1 MIKMSPRYKWF
12 LSKIV
17 RFVIISFLVLT
28 IAFILPRLMPG
39 DPIENLFGETVT
51 RVDPVVRDSLEEKYG
66 LDEPIWNQYVTFLST
81 IFSFDFGHSISLSLD
96 VNYLISRRLFWTMA
110 LILPAIAIGA
120 VFSLVL
126 AIRCGMRRDGY
137 ADKILSFMAITIHTV
152 PGFLIAM
159 IFVRLFSFQLGWFPL
174 GHLSSGTETGFAYY
188 EDIAYHLFLPITVLS
203 LLVGSSKFLIL
214 RNSVTQINEDYFIF
228 VARSKGLSEEKI
240 ARKYVMRNIMPIFLS
255 ILALN
260 LGFIV
265 SGALLIEIVF
275 SIQGMGTLMYDAI
288 MMQDYPVIQAVFII
302 MTFMVLSMNLLAELL
317 YGIADPRVGDSLD
330 RGVNV

>member
-1 MIKMSPRYKWF
+1 
-12 LSKIV
+12 
-17 RFVIISFLVLT
+17 
-28 IAFILPRLMPG
+28 MPG

-51 RVDPVVRDSLEEKYG
+51 RVDPAVRSSLEAKYG
-66 LDEPIWNQYVTFLST
+66 LDKPIWDQYITYLST
-81 IFSFDFGHSISLSLD
+81 IFSFDFGYSISLSLN
-96 VNYLISRRLFWTMA
+96 VNYLISRRLLWTII

-120 VFSLVL
+120 VVSLVL
-126 AIRCGMRRDGY
+126 AIRCGMNRGGM
-137 ADKILSFMAITIHTV
+137 ADKILSFMAIMVHTV

-159 IFVRLFSFQLGWFPL
+159 LFVRFFSFQLDWFPL
-174 GHLSSGTETGFAYY
+174 GHLSSGSESGFEYY

-203 LLVGSSKFLIL
+203 LLVGSSKFLVL
-214 RNSVTQINEDYFIF
+214 RNSVTQIGDDYFIF
-228 VARSKGLSEEKI
+228 VARSKGLKESKI
-240 ARKYVMRNIMPIFLS
+240 ARKHVMRNIMPTFLS
-255 ILALN
+255 ILAMN

-302 MTFMVLSMNLLAELL
+302 MTLMVLSMNLLAELL
-317 YGIADPRVGDSLD
+317 YGLTDPRVGDSID